1 MQLFT
6 FRFSCAANPVI
17 GRSRTLRLQ
26 LISLFFFA
34 AASMVRGQENAAP
47 SSNAIDLFKS
57 GTEGFHTFRIP
68 VLLTSKRGTLL
79 AFCEGRRDGIADH
92 GTIFLL
98 LKRSFDQG
106 RTWQPVQ
113 TVWLEEGRT
122 SGNPAPVVDD
132 ATGRILLL
140 FCRNN
145 NSVYLTASDDDG
157 ASWGQPR
164 DLTRDV
170 RLPGWEWYAT
180 GPSPGVCLR
189 KGKPGRLVIPC
200 NHSVRLKDAHINR
213 AHVIYSDDH
222 GTTWN
227 LGQGV
232 PLPAGQ
238 GGLQTQLD
246 RMELDYRLN
255 ALGTAAAVPSE
266 PDKTPRGLARDQNL
280 IYAGNEAS
288 IVELSDGS
296 LLMNT
301 RGSILGKPPMRAIS
315 KSRDGGVSWEP
326 LTFVPALVEPGC
338 HADLR
343 AVTTASGNPIL
354 LFSNPAHPP
363 IPDWDKGR
371 QRMTV
376 KASVDGGKTWPFE
389 KVLHGGP
396 SSYSSLSV
404 LPDGTVLCLFE
415 GGEKHRREWMQL
427 ARFPL
432 SELVPDK

>member
-1 MQLFT
+1 
-6 FRFSCAANPVI
+6 
-17 GRSRTLRLQ
+17 
-26 LISLFFFA
+26 
-34 AASMVRGQENAAP
+34 MVRGQENAAP

-200 NHSVRLKDAHINR
+200 NHSVRLKDAHITR